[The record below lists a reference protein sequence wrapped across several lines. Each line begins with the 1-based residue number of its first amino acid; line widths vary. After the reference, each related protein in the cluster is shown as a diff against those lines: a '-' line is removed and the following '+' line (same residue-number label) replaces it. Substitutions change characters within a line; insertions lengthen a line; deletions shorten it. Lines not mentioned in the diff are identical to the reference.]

1 MSLIWMPAQTTV
13 PPFTTARSAAGT
25 SAPTGA
31 KMIAASSG
39 SGGEASLAPGP
50 AKTAC
55 PAAPPQPWHSH
66 PLVRRESLDARAG
79 RYHGADDLVAQ
90 HERQLRVRELAV
102 GDMEIG
108 AAHAARLHGE
118 QDLAR
123 TGLGAREVSG
133 AEGLARGV
141 DEHGTHVR
149 ISDADC
155 GG

>member
-1 MSLIWMPAQTTV
+1 MRKRKAEPRVGDRVLGV
-13 PPFTTARSAAGT
+13 AAVELV
-25 SAPTGA
+25 A
-31 KMIAASSG
+31 
-39 SGGEASLAPGP
+39 GEACAVAQVLAPGP
-50 AKTAC
+50 AKTAY

-133 AEGLARGV
+133 AEGVARGV

-149 ISDADC
+149 ISDANCSDRATD
-155 GG
+155 